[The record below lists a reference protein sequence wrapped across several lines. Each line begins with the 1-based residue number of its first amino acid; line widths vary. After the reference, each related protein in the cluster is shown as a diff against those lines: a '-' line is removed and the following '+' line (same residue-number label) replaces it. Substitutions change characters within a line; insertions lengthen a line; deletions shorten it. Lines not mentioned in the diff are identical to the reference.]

1 MMPDKARTTETSHSK
16 GKPFPW
22 RCPECGKKAVQ
33 PATVQ
38 HTSQIK
44 HDGRL
49 YAVEIAKLRVP
60 QCGAC
65 GELVF
70 DNDADEQIAQ
80 ALREQ
85 LGLLSGDQIRKNRE
99 ALGLSQRVLAEHLG
113 VAAETISRWENGAL
127 TQTRAMDRY
136 LRVYFGVPAAGACA
150 GGTGESPLWEFRWKC
165 EENHP

>member
-1 MMPDKARTTETSHSK
+1 MK
-16 GKPFPW
+16 
-22 RCPECGKKAVQ
+22 
-33 PATVQ
+33 TVERVTLP

-49 YAVEIAKLRVP
+49 YTVEIPALRVP
-60 QCGAC
+60 RCSSC

-70 DNDADEQIAQ
+70 DNAADEQIAR

-99 ALGLSQRVLAEHLG
+99 DLGFSQRVLAEQLG
-113 VAAETISRWENGAL
+113 VAVETISRWETGAL

-136 LRVYFGVPAAGACA
+136 LRVYFGVPAARAALADPQRTPASLPG
-150 GGTGESPLWEFRWKC
+150 R
-165 EENHP
+165 

>member
-1 MMPDKARTTETSHSK
+1 MPEKARMTETPRSQ

-33 PATVQ
+33 PVTVQ

-49 YAVEIAKLRVP
+49 YTVEIPGFRVP
-60 QCGAC
+60 QCSAC

-99 ALGLSQRVLAEHLG
+99 DLALSQRVLAEHLG
-113 VAAETISRWENGAL
+113 VAADTISRWENGAL

-136 LRVYFGVPAAGACA
+136 LRVYFGVPAARAALLGQSGSSQLGVQSA
-150 GGTGESPLWEFRWKC
+150 TD
-165 EENHP
+165 

>member
-1 MMPDKARTTETSHSK
+1 MTPEKTTQSETPSSK

-22 RCPECGKKAVQ
+22 LCPGCGKKEVR
-33 PATVQ
+33 PVMVQ

-49 YAVEIAKLRVP
+49 YAVEIPKLRVP

-70 DNDADEQIAQ
+70 DNDADEQIAR

-99 ALGLSQRVLAEHLG
+99 NLGLSQRILAEHLG

-136 LRVYFGVPAAGACA
+136 LRVYFGVPAARAALLKPSVVPSLGMRV
-150 GGTGESPLWEFRWKC
+150 ES
-165 EENHP
+165 